1 MRGTAVVVGG
11 GLGGL
16 TAAVALRRVGWRV
29 TVLERAPAFGEVG
42 AGIGVMP
49 NALRALDALD
59 LGDAVRR
66 DGTPRLPGGV
76 QDERGRS
83 LGRLDVDDLEAM
95 GRLVAIHRADLH
107 RVLRSALPPESLVTS
122 ADVVEVEPE
131 VRYLVDGEP
140 VVVEADLVV
149 AADGIGSRVRSRLW
163 PGVPAPVY
171 SGTTAW
177 RAVTDFAGP
186 LEIGQTLGPGTEF
199 GVLPLAAGRVY
210 WYAATLSPAGRRVDD
225 ELAEVRRLV
234 DGWHDPIPALLAAT
248 DPRSVLRHD
257 VHELAA
263 PPATYVRGRVV
274 LLGDAAHAMT
284 PFLGQGA
291 CQAIEDGV
299 VLAAAC
305 ADAATLEEALTR
317 YDRERGPRTRAVAKA
332 SRLVGRVGHGLRNPV
347 AVAARN
353 ALLRSV
359 PPKVAVS
366 GMTRFSAW
374 TPPALAVRE
383 PPRPEAPPA

>member
-16 TAAVALRRVGWRV
+16 TAAVALRSVGWEV
-29 TVLERAPAFGEVG
+29 VVLERAPEFGEVG

-49 NALRALDALD
+49 NAMRALDALG
-59 LGDAVRR
+59 LGEAVREH
-66 DGTPRLPGGV
+66 GTPRLPGGV
-76 QDERGRS
+76 RDHRGRALGHLDADELERG
-83 LGRLDVDDLEAM
+83 

-107 RVLRSALPPESLVTS
+107 RVLRSALPADSLVTS

-140 VVVEADLVV
+140 VVLEADLVV

-163 PGVPAPVY
+163 PDAPAPVY
-171 SGTTAW
+171 AGTTAW
-177 RAVTDFAGP
+177 RAVVDFTGP

-210 WYAATLSPAGRRVDD
+210 WYAATLSAPGLRADD
-225 ELAEVRRLV
+225 ELAEVRALV
-234 DGWHDPIPALLAAT
+234 DGWHEPIPALLAAT
-248 DPRSVLRHD
+248 DPRAVLRHD
-257 VHELAA
+257 VHELASPLPGYA
-263 PPATYVRGRVV
+263 RGRVA

-291 CQAIEDGV
+291 CQAVEDGV

-305 ADAATLEEALTR
+305 SDGASVAEALAR
-317 YDRERGPRTRAVAKA
+317 YDRERRPRTQAVARA
-332 SRLVGRVGHGLRNPV
+332 SRLVGRVGLGLRNPV
-347 AVAARN
+347 AIGVRN
-353 ALLRSV
+353 ALMRSV
-359 PPKVAVS
+359 PAKAAVS
-366 GMTRFSAW
+366 GMTRFSGW
-374 TPPALAVRE
+374 RPPALSA
-383 PPRPEAPPA
+383 RPVGDPPA

>member
-29 TVLERAPAFGEVG
+29 AVLERAPEFGEVG

-49 NALRALDALD
+49 NAMRALDALD

-66 DGTPRLPGGV
+66 DGTPRLPGGIR
-76 QDERGRS
+76 DHRGRALGHLDAADLERG
-83 LGRLDVDDLEAM
+83 

-107 RVLRSALPPESLVTS
+107 RVLRSALPADCLVTS
-122 ADVVEVEPE
+122 ADVVEVEPG

-140 VVVEADLVV
+140 VELEADLVV

-163 PGVPAPVY
+163 PDVPAPVY

-177 RAVTDFAGP
+177 RAVTDHAGA

-210 WYAATLSPAGRRVDD
+210 WYAATLSPAGLRSDD
-225 ELAEVRRLV
+225 ELGGVRRLV

-248 DPRSVLRHD
+248 DPKAVLRHD
-257 VHELAA
+257 IHELAS
-263 PPATYVRGRVV
+263 PPSTYVRGRVA
-274 LLGDAAHAMT
+274 LLGDSAHAMT

-305 ADAATLEEALTR
+305 ADASTVQEALTR
-317 YDRERGPRTRAVAKA
+317 YDRERRPRAQAVARA
-332 SRLVGRVGHGLRNPV
+332 SRFTGRAGHGLRNPV
-347 AVAARN
+347 AIAVRN

-359 PPKVAVS
+359 PAKVAVS
-366 GMTRFSAW
+366 GMTRFSGW
-374 TPPALAVRE
+374 TPPALGA
-383 PPRPEAPPA
+383 RPSEAPPA

>member
-16 TAAVALRRVGWRV
+16 TAAVALHRVGWRV
-29 TVLERAPAFGEVG
+29 TVLERAPEFGEVG

-49 NALRALDALD
+49 NALRALDALG
-59 LGDAVRR
+59 LGEAVRH

-76 QDERGRS
+76 RDHRGRA
-83 LGRLDVDDLEAM
+83 LGHLDAAELERA

-107 RVLRSALPPESLVTS
+107 RVLRSALPAECLVTS
-122 ADVVEVEPE
+122 ADVVEVVPR
-131 VRYLVDGEP
+131 VRYLADGDP
-140 VVVEADLVV
+140 VELEADLVV

-163 PGVPAPVY
+163 PEVPAPVY

-177 RAVTDFAGP
+177 RAVTDHTGD
-186 LEIGQTLGPGTEF
+186 LEIGQYLGPGTEF

-210 WYAATLSPAGRRVDD
+210 WYAATLSAPGLRAPD
-225 ELAEVRRLV
+225 ELAEVVRLCG
-234 DGWHDPIPALLAAT
+234 DWADPIPALLAGT
-248 DPRSVLRHD
+248 PGGSVLRHD

-263 PPATYVRGRVV
+263 PPSTYVHGRVA
-274 LLGDAAHAMT
+274 LLGDSAHAMT

-305 ADAATLEEALTR
+305 ADADTVAAALTR
-317 YDRERGPRTRAVAKA
+317 YDRERGPRTRSVARA
-332 SRLVGRVGHGLRNPV
+332 SRLMGRVGHGLRHPAAV
-347 AVAARN
+347 AVRN
-353 ALLRSV
+353 ALMRSV
-359 PPKVAVS
+359 PTGVALS

-374 TPPALAVRE
+374 TPPALA
-383 PPRPEAPPA
+383 APPSPDRPV

>member
-29 TVLERAPAFGEVG
+29 TVLERAPEFGEVG
-42 AGIGVMP
+42 AGIGIMP
-49 NALRALDALD
+49 NAMRALDALG
-59 LGDAVRR
+59 LGEAVRH
-66 DGTPRLPGGV
+66 DGTPRLPGGIR
-76 QDERGRS
+76 DHRGRALGHLDATELERG
-83 LGRLDVDDLEAM
+83 GRLC
-95 GRLVAIHRADLH
+95 AIHRADLH
-107 RVLRSALPPESLVTS
+107 RVLRSALPADSLVTS
-122 ADVVEVEPE
+122 ADVLEVEPE
-131 VRYLVDGEP
+131 VRYLRDGEP
-140 VVVEADLVV
+140 VVLEADLVV

-163 PGVPAPVY
+163 PDAPAPVY
-171 SGTTAW
+171 SGSTAW
-177 RAVTDFAGP
+177 RAVVDFDGAT
-186 LEIGQTLGPGTEF
+186 EIGQTLGPGVEF

-210 WYAATLSPAGRRVDD
+210 WYAATPSPAGRQVDD

-248 DPRSVLRHD
+248 DPASVLRHD

-263 PPATYVRGRVV
+263 PPATYVRGRVA

-305 ADAATLEEALTR
+305 ADSTTVEEALTR
-317 YDRERGPRTRAVAKA
+317 YDRERGPRTRSVARA
-332 SRLVGRVGHGLRNPV
+332 SRLAGRTGHALRDPV
-347 AVAARN
+347 AVAVRN
-353 ALLRSV
+353 ALLRAV
-359 PPKVAVS
+359 PTKVAVA
-366 GMTRFSAW
+366 GMTRFSGW
-374 TPPALAVRE
+374 TPPALV
-383 PPRPEAPPA
+383 APPSADPPA